1 MPMITPTAS
10 SNVAEMVPVRV
21 LTCGTP
27 DANLWPNGLPCA
39 NEAPCANGAPCAY
52 GAVLSSS
59 TAVPGLAG
67 PWPWPADRSA
77 SGAVATAAGAS
88 TRAIG
93 GVRRRAGGVGAG
105 GSLGER
111 GGSYGR
117 RGVDVGNRG
126 CPAADRGDRAR
137 CLYGGELR
145 PGGGPAFGGF
155 RPPLQR
161 MRTRAAHGPDPVE
174 VTPAPDLVR
183 GSPVRDGHLVKH
195 DPNLPAPA

>member
-1 MPMITPTAS
+1 MPMITPAAS
-10 SNVAEMVPVRV
+10 SNVAAMVPVRV

-39 NEAPCANGAPCAY
+39 NGAPCAY

-59 TAVPGLAG
+59 TAGPGPAG
-67 PWPWPADRSA
+67 PWPWPANADRSA

-88 TRAIG
+88 TWAIG
-93 GVRRRAGGVGAG
+93 G
-105 GSLGER
+105 
-111 GGSYGR
+111 GR
-117 RGVDVGNRG
+117 RPTGAIGPG
-126 CPAADRGDRAR
+126 AA
-137 CLYGGELR
+137 
-145 PGGGPAFGGF
+145 PAFGGF

-161 MRTRAAHGPDPVE
+161 MRPRAAHGPDPVE

>member
-67 PWPWPADRSA
+67 PWPADRSA
-77 SGAVATAAGAS
+77 SGAVATTAGAS
-88 TRAIG
+88 TWAIG
-93 GVRRRAGGVGAG
+93 GVRRPTGAIVPG
-105 GSLGER
+105 ASTAVNFDQAADQPSAVSGHHSSGCER
-111 GGSYGR
+111 G
-117 RGVDVGNRG
+117 
-126 CPAADRGDRAR
+126 
-137 CLYGGELR
+137 
-145 PGGGPAFGGF
+145 
-155 RPPLQR
+155 PP
-161 MRTRAAHGPDPVE
+161 T
-174 VTPAPDLVR
+174 
-183 GSPVRDGHLVKH
+183 VKI
-195 DPNLPAPA
+195 P